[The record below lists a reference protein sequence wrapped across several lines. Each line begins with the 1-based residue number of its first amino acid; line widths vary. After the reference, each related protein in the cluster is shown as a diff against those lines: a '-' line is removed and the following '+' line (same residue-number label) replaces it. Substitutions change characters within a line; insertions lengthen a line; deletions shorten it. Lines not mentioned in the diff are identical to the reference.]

1 MSLINT
7 AKREK
12 EGEKEPTR
20 SFSKKQ
26 EDTIAK
32 RFNGQRTLNS
42 GATKFQKGDVCL
54 DQWLLEAKT
63 KTATSKSHT
72 IQREWLEKNRS
83 ESLFMGKPYSA
94 LAFNFGPDEPNY
106 YIVDE
111 ELFEIL
117 VEAVK
122 DIGDN

>member
-7 AKREK
+7 VKREK
-12 EGEKEPTR
+12 DGVKEPTR

-32 RFNGQRTLNS
+32 RFGGERVKNS
-42 GATKFQKGDVCL
+42 GATKFQKGDIYL

-63 KTATSKSHT
+63 RMTPSKSHT
-72 IQREWLEKNRS
+72 IQKEWLQKNQS

-106 YIVDE
+106 YIIDE

-117 VEAVK
+117 INAVATLPK
-122 DIGDN
+122 E

>member
-12 EGEKEPTR
+12 DGVKEPTR

-32 RFNGQRTLNS
+32 RFGGERVKNS
-42 GATKFQKGDVCL
+42 GATKFQKGDVYL

-63 KTATSKSHT
+63 RVAPSKSHT
-72 IQREWLEKNRS
+72 IQKEWLQKNQA

-106 YIVDE
+106 YIIDE

-117 VEAVK
+117 VNAVATLPTE
-122 DIGDN
+122 